1 MAGNLFD
8 SIDGVG
14 PGSGIG
20 AGSSEAGDATIAL
33 AASAPWAARSPFRP
47 EADRDL
53 MLVPRVPDWSAD
65 PAARQ
70 ALAQIAAD
78 PAVDE
83 VREHE
88 RGVDV
93 RLADDWIEARGEALE
108 AGTVPETNADL
119 AAGGPYAVYF
129 WGANTTKALHIG
141 HLRNLALGN
150 ALAAA
155 LRTGGARVEARS
167 LICDVGR
174 SMGEAMA
181 GVVASGRA
189 DDVLGAEG
197 GEKSDHFVGL
207 CYADYV
213 RAGRQGQGDDGAEDS
228 VARETALYKDKA
240 DELMMRVLG
249 GDQRA
254 LELWSKTRAAVI
266 SGQRKTLARLG
277 VPFDKVIFESDFLPE
292 VAELT
297 NLGLREGTLR
307 RRADGMVFYPTEREE
322 LEEMPLVRSD
332 GLPTQHMRAL
342 AYWSAA
348 PELDDFTSLQV
359 CGTEWVSHV
368 TCRRQLLDALA
379 IAPSNG
385 HPNPVANGNGR
396 GGPPTHDVF
405 HGMVA
410 RSGEAVSSSKKG
422 ALLIDDLVEWADDQ
436 LGADPALAAVR
447 ERHPQPERIAPRVV
461 LAYFLLQTTSKRVEF
476 EPELLLEPERSLGWD
491 IVAAQA
497 HRSGVLA
504 AAGAPAA
511 GGGSM
516 TRGGGGSGD
525 GGADDPDYRFAV
537 VQAELFRRHLRSAVA
552 DLDPVPLARYL
563 SHFARW
569 YTAEDRSP
577 RVEAVAQAVL
587 DEGVRGL
594 GLEAA

>member
-8 SIDGVG
+8 SIEWV
-14 PGSGIG
+14 
-20 AGSSEAGDATIAL
+20 AAGDGA
-33 AASAPWAARSPFRP
+33 APWAARSPFRP

-53 MLVPRVPDWSAD
+53 MLVPRVRGDWTAD
-65 PAARQ
+65 PRARE
-70 ALAQIAAD
+70 ALDRIAAD
-78 PAVDE
+78 PAVAE
-83 VREHE
+83 VRE
-88 RGVDV
+88 RAGGVDV
-93 RLADDWIEARGEALE
+93 RLDDEWIEARGEALE
-108 AGTVPETNADL
+108 EGGDPHAHADL
-119 AAGGPYAVYF
+119 AAGERYAVYF

-150 ALAAA
+150 AIAAA
-155 LRTGGARVEARS
+155 LRVGGAKVENRS

-189 DDVLGAEG
+189 DDELGAQS

-213 RAGRQGQGDDGAEDS
+213 KAGRASVGDDGAVDS
-228 VARETALYKDKA
+228 VARESALYDDKA
-240 DELMMRVLG
+240 DELMMRVLD

-254 LELWSKTRAAVI
+254 LELWSKTRAWVI

-307 RRADGMVFYPTEREE
+307 RRADGMIYYPTQREE

-342 AYWSAA
+342 AYWAAA
-348 PELDDFTSLQV
+348 PELDDVTSLQV
-359 CGTEWVSHV
+359 CGTEWVAHV

-379 IAPSNG
+379 AAKPNG
-385 HPNPVANGNGR
+385 QANPVTNGNGA

-410 RSGEAVSSSKKG
+410 RRNEAVSSSKQG
-422 ALLIDDLVEWADDQ
+422 ALLIDDMVEWLDAQ
-436 LGADPALAAVR
+436 IGADPELDAVR
-447 ERHPQPERIAPRVV
+447 RAHPQPDRVAARV
-461 LAYFLLQTTSKRVEF
+461 IMAWFLLTTTSKGVEF
-476 EPELLLEPERSLGWD
+476 EPELLFEPERSLGWD
-491 IVAAQA
+491 IVVAQA
-497 HRSGVLA
+497 HRTAVPVG
-504 AAGAPAA
+504 A
-511 GGGSM
+511 GGMES
-516 TRGGGGSGD
+516 GGG
-525 GGADDPDYRFAV
+525 AEDPDYRFAV
-537 VQAELFRRHLRSAVA
+537 VQSELFRRHLRSAVEE
-552 DLDPVPLARYL
+552 LDPVPLARYL

-569 YTAEDRSP
+569 YQSSLGPHAP

-587 DEGVRGL
+587 DQGVRGL

>member
-8 SIDGVG
+8 SIDGTVA
-14 PGSGIG
+14 GSGISPGG
-20 AGSSEAGDATIAL
+20 AGIDDEGTAL

-65 PAARQ
+65 PAARE
-70 ALAQIAAD
+70 ALDLIAAD
-78 PAVDE
+78 PAVDSIH
-83 VREHE
+83 EHE

-93 RLADDWIEARGEALE
+93 RLADDWIEARGEPLE
-108 AGTVPETNADL
+108 AGTFSDANADL
-119 AAGGPYAVYF
+119 AAGERYAVYF

-155 LRTGGARVEARS
+155 LRSGGARVEARS

-213 RAGRQGQGDDGAEDS
+213 RAGREGSGDDGAEDS
-228 VARETALYKDKA
+228 VARETALHKDKA
-240 DELMMRVLG
+240 DELMMRVLD

-348 PELDDFTSLQV
+348 PELDDLTSLQV

-379 IAPSNG
+379 IAPSNR
-385 HPNPVANGNGR
+385 HPNPVANGNGH

-422 ALLIDDLVEWADDQ
+422 ALLIDDLVEWADDR

-447 ERHPQPERIAPRVV
+447 ECHPQPERIAPRVV

-476 EPELLLEPERSLGWD
+476 EPELLFEPERSLGWD
-491 IVAAQA
+491 IVRAQA
-497 HRSGVLA
+497 HARVAVG
-504 AAGAPAA
+504 AGA
-511 GGGSM
+511 GL
-516 TRGGGGSGD
+516 GGGGAD
-525 GGADDPDYRFAV
+525 GGPAADPDYRFAV
-537 VQAELFRRHLRSAVA
+537 VQSELFRRHLRSAVA
-552 DLDPVPLARYL
+552 DLDPLPMARYL

-569 YTAEDRSP
+569 SGAEERSP
-577 RVEAVAQAVL
+577 RVDAVVQTVL
-587 DEGVRGL
+587 GEGVRGL
-594 GLEAA
+594 GLEAV